1 MLRTCLIPSFIKEYR
16 SSGIHMLYCF
26 KLARL
31 DFLGWIPLKLEYL
44 PCRHAIT
51 KVSELTGYHSP
62 TIKDENLLSYMFQ

>member
-1 MLRTCLIPSFIKEYR
+1 
-16 SSGIHMLYCF
+16 MLYCF

-51 KVSELTGYHSP
+51 KISELTGYHSP
-62 TIKDENLLSYMFQ
+62 TVKKMKICCDICFINMGVVMYLP